1 MFQIGIIY
9 KLRLII
15 DENIYQGFISI
26 FKDYN
31 PLHLDK
37 EFAISKGFKDKVMHG
52 NILNGF
58 LSYFIGECLPVKN
71 VIIHTQDIK
80 YYNPIYL
87 GDEILFCAEVVNY
100 IESVNVVQIKFTF
113 SRTDVK
119 KIATGNIQIGL
130 I

>member
-15 DENIYQGFISI
+15 DENIYQGFINI

-71 VIIHTQDIK
+71 VIIHTQEIK
-80 YYNPIYL
+80 YHNPMYL

-130 I
+130 V